1 MSKVSCYEILIVTL
15 RAVEDAS
22 REGWYTP
29 LLYGCRILLKLML
42 KNLTNVT
49 VALLGAVATSAATLP
64 TPSMA
69 TSSATV
75 RQPFSIVPE
84 GHTQETETKEVVPEK
99 PKVKRLVCKG
109 CNTNETKTVEFLQK
123 RGITDKNAIAT
134 IMGNI
139 RQESTF
145 TPNICEGG
153 ARVPYHA
160 CRSGGFGLIQFTC
173 ASRYKGLGNFAARTG
188 GNPSTLDTQLRY
200 MITEPQWRGIE
211 DRLKSPG
218 KPIEYYMRLAYT
230 WLGWGHKGRR
240 TDYAYNYANKLV
252 LTVIDA

>member
-1 MSKVSCYEILIVTL
+1 
-15 RAVEDAS
+15 
-22 REGWYTP
+22 
-29 LLYGCRILLKLML
+29 ML
-42 KNLTNVT
+42 KNLTHVT
-49 VALLGAVATSAATLP
+49 VAILGAVATSAATLP

-69 TSSATV
+69 TSSALQ
-75 RQPFSIVPE
+75 QPFSIVPE

-153 ARVPYHA
+153 ARVSYSA
-160 CRSGGFGLIQFTC
+160 CRSGGYGLIQFTD
-173 ASRYKGLGNFAARTG
+173 APRYNGLGKFAARIG
-188 GNPSTLDTQLRY
+188 GDPSTLDTQLQY
-200 MITEPQWRGIE
+200 MLYEGDWKMIENQMKTPGGSITH
-211 DRLKSPG
+211 
-218 KPIEYYMRLAYT
+218 YMRLASK
-230 WLGWGHKGRR
+230 WIRWGHHGAR
-240 TDYAYNYANKLV
+240 TDFAYNYANKLV
-252 LTVIDA
+252 LTEV

>member
-1 MSKVSCYEILIVTL
+1 
-15 RAVEDAS
+15 
-22 REGWYTP
+22 
-29 LLYGCRILLKLML
+29 ML

-49 VALLGAVATSAATLP
+49 VAILGAVATSAATLP
-64 TPSMA
+64 APSMA
-69 TSSATV
+69 TSSAV
-75 RQPFSIVPE
+75 QPFSIVPE

-153 ARVPYHA
+153 ARVSYSA
-160 CRSGGFGLIQFTC
+160 CTSGGYGIIQWTN
-173 ASRYKGLGNFAARTG
+173 APRYNGLGRHAARIG
-188 GNPSTLDTQLRY
+188 ANPSSLDAQLDY
-200 MITEPQWRGIE
+200 MLHEGDWKMIE
-211 DRLKSPG
+211 NQMKTPG
-218 KPIEYYMRLAYT
+218 KSITDYMRLASK
-230 WLGWGHKGRR
+230 WIRWGHHGAR
-240 TDYAYNYANKLV
+240 TDYAYNYVNKLV
-252 LTVIDA
+252 LIEV

>member
-1 MSKVSCYEILIVTL
+1 
-15 RAVEDAS
+15 
-22 REGWYTP
+22 
-29 LLYGCRILLKLML
+29 ML

-64 TPSMA
+64 APSMA

-84 GHTQETETKEVVPEK
+84 GPTQETETKEVVPEK

-109 CNTNETKTVEFLQK
+109 CNTNESRTLEFLQK
-123 RGITDKNAIAT
+123 RGITDKNALAT

-153 ARVPYHA
+153 ARVSYSG
-160 CRSGGFGLIQFTC
+160 CRSGGYGLIQWTN
-173 ASRYKGLGNFAARTG
+173 APRYNGLGQHAARIG
-188 GNPSTLDTQLRY
+188 ANPSTLDAQLDY
-200 MITEPQWRGIE
+200 MLHEGDWKMIEPHM
-211 DRLKSPG
+211 KTPG
-218 KPIEYYMRLAYT
+218 KSINDYMRLARK
-230 WLGWGHKGRR
+230 WIRWGHHGAR
-240 TDYAYNYANKLV
+240 TDFAYGYANRLV
-252 LTVIDA
+252 LTEV